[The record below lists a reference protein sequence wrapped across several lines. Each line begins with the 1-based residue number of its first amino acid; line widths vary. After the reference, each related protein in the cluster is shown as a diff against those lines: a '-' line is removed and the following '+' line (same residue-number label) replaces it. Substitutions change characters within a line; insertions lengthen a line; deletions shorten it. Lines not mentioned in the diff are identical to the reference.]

1 MTGGASMRCHIAWR
15 ALAFVAA
22 LIGAATS
29 VPVVAAAA
37 DIVGAAAVQEDGSL
51 RVRGQTI
58 RLFGIYV
65 PPTSR
70 QCITVLRPTRCGGRA
85 AVALEFKIQGFVF
98 CRRIGQNP
106 DTSISAICHVRRTSG
121 AGSDDL
127 AAFLLMEGLALAL
140 PGAPF
145 EYVALERIAQT
156 RGLGLWGFS
165 VDSIR

>member
-1 MTGGASMRCHIAWR
+1 MHHRVTAHALRGAGG
-15 ALAFVAA
+15 
-22 LIGAATS
+22 
-29 VPVVAAAA
+29 
-37 DIVGAAAVQEDGSL
+37 
-51 RVRGQTI
+51 
-58 RLFGIYV
+58 
-65 PPTSR
+65 
-70 QCITVLRPTRCGGRA
+70 GG
-85 AVALEFKIQGFVF
+85 LEFKIQGFVF

-121 AGSDDL
+121 TGSEDL